1 MLFRST
7 ADTVFVKP
15 MTEDF
20 IKKYKFED
28 EVVYPLIQSFDV
40 ERWSIKWGE
49 NKRDRYILYPHKEE
63 KGIMKAYRL
72 EEIPNAA
79 NYLLGNS
86 EILKGRKYLT
96 ESKTREWYECWVPQK
111 LSKFRKTKIVTR
123 DKIGRASCR
132 ERVFRAV

>member
-1 MLFRST
+1 MQGKTWNLSSDNESQIKMRMEREKLCCLQDILDVCVGIKTT

-49 NKRDRYILYPHKEE
+49 NKRDRYK
-63 KGIMKAYRL
+63 RL
-72 EEIPNAA
+72 ENGG
-79 NYLLGNS
+79 LLWEDRRQN
-86 EILKGRKYLT
+86 
-96 ESKTREWYECWVPQK
+96 
-111 LSKFRKTKIVTR
+111 
-123 DKIGRASCR
+123 
-132 ERVFRAV
+132 